1 MDEIDAAGRQM
12 LVERPVLTRGR
23 LSVYRESR
31 GADHWFPH
39 LNVTLKRTGTDVIL
53 WQWSSHSTPIDYE
66 EPPPYG
72 DQVLLEKYFELE
84 TPLKS
89 PRGLEAVFSFG
100 TGESQSSQVEKFS
113 AALYLYPQSV
123 EDRGVQVGVVDFV
136 NGLSARAMPV
146 YIRCNFPW

>member
-12 LVERPVLTRGR
+12 LFERPVLTRGR
-23 LSVYRESR
+23 LSVYRESS
-31 GADHWFPH
+31 GADLWFPH

-53 WQWSSHSTPIDYE
+53 WQWSSHSTPIDYD
-66 EPPPYG
+66 EPPPYH
-72 DQVLLEKYFELE
+72 DDLMLEKYFELE

-100 TGESQSSQVEKFS
+100 PGESLSSKVEKFS
-113 AALYLYPQSV
+113 AALYLYPKSV
-123 EDRGVQVGVVDFV
+123 EERGVQVGVIDFV
-136 NGLSARAMPV
+136 DGLSARTVPI

>member
-12 LVERPVLTRGR
+12 LVERPLLTRGR
-23 LSVYRESR
+23 LSVYRQSS

-53 WQWSSHSTPIDYE
+53 WQWSSHALPIDYD

-72 DQVLLEKYFELE
+72 DQVMLEKYFELE
-84 TPLKS
+84 SPLKS
-89 PRGLEAVFSFG
+89 PRGLEAVFSLSA
-100 TGESQSSQVEKFS
+100 GESLSSQVDKFS
-113 AALYLYPQSV
+113 AALYLYPTSL
-123 EDRGVQVGVVDFV
+123 EDRGVQIGVVDFV
-136 NGLSARAMPV
+136 AGLAARSTPI